1 MSNTETKIIEAE
13 QRRNEGLVKIKEL
26 KKLIDTIESEVT
38 HENILID
45 RYRQQRQKEI
55 EAEQVAY

>member
-26 KKLIDTIESEVT
+26 KKLIDTIEREVT